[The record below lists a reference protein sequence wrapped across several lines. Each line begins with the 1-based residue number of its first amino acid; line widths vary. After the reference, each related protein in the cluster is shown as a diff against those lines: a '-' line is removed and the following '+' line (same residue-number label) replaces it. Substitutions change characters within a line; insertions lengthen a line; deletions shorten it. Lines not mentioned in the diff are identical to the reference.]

1 MKRTISITIA
11 LIMVL
16 STILLAACGGGNS
29 SSKTDLSDSKY
40 VGTWKASTMAL
51 KGESE
56 DLGAEWTLTL
66 KADGSGEYVDEEGTT
81 NITWELTS
89 GGFKTKGDTKL
100 TFTDDGD
107 NIKCK
112 IIGVDMIWEKQ

>member
-1 MKRTISITIA
+1 MKRSISAA
-11 LIMVL
+11 LTLLLVL
-16 STILLAACGGGNS
+16 SALLFAACGGG
-29 SSKTDLSDSKY
+29 SSKANLSDSKY
-40 VGTWKASTMAL
+40 VGTWKASAMAL

-66 KADGSGEYVDEEGTT
+66 NADGSGEYVDEEGTT
-81 NITWELTS
+81 TITWELTS